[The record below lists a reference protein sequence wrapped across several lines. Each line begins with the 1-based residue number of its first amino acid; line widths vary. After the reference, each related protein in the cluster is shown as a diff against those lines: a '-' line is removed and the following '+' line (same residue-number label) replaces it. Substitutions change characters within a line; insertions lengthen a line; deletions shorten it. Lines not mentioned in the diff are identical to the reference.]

1 MDKVTGNFKDWILNE
16 AERSN
21 KILAVMLVIIIIN
34 YFLPDP
40 IPFIDEILLT
50 PVALLILMKLL
61 KAFGIYKNPPSE
73 SENESKSVENND
85 TVEYVDGE
93 IVE

>member
-50 PVALLILMKLL
+50 PVALIILMKLL
-61 KAFGIYKNPPSE
+61 KAFGIYKNTPVE
-73 SENESKSVENND
+73 KRTKQEKSENDEKIDFVE
-85 TVEYVDGE
+85 GE